1 MLMVPTDPDEPLV
14 DTALADEIA
23 LLGEVIA
30 AATAAGPALSQAEID
45 AALGLRAAEPGAS
58 AAAQQD

>member
-1 MLMVPTDPDEPLV
+1 MVPTDPDEPLV

-30 AATAAGPALSQAEID
+30 AAVAAADRPLSQAEID
-45 AALGLRAAEPGAS
+45 AALGLGPEPEGDAEPS
-58 AAAQQD
+58 DT